1 MEQSKI
7 TFKEKEVI
15 KQINSNYIF
24 NQLKTD
30 YFLLNLFNIL
40 SKKKLLEI
48 IKYNNKI
55 KQMLNFNMNDY
66 KEYSEKYSSIEI
78 EIIPYK
84 GKYGNFINIKKED
97 KLYYHIY
104 FNGSKEEI
112 KRNYLEENDKI
123 SKINIIIDY
132 QVKSF
137 KNLFMNCKCIEYIT
151 FKKFYRNN
159 IESMDD
165 MFLGC

>member
-55 KQMLNFNMNDY
+55 KQMLNFNINDY

-78 EIIPYK
+78 EII
-84 GKYGNFINIKKED
+84 F
-97 KLYYHIY
+97 
-104 FNGSKEEI
+104 
-112 KRNYLEENDKI
+112 
-123 SKINIIIDY
+123 
-132 QVKSF
+132 
-137 KNLFMNCKCIEYIT
+137 
-151 FKKFYRNN
+151 
-159 IESMDD
+159 
-165 MFLGC
+165 